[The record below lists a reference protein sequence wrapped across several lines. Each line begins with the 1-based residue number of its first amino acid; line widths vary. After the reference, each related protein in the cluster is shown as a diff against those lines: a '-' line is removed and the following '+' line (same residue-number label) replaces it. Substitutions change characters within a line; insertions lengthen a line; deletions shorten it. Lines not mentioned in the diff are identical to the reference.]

1 MSKGA
6 VAVPTV
12 SGWGGGGKVD
22 RNLPCLAQHRFLAL
36 KAGLRS
42 RKTKFPATFLLC
54 SAA

>member
-6 VAVPTV
+6 AAVPTV
-12 SGWGGGGKVD
+12 SGWGRGEVD